1 MDKKSKL
8 IYWIS
13 TCWLALGML
22 STGVVQILNLPE
34 EVQKMALLGFPA
46 YFIRLIG
53 VWKIAGVLTILLPKF
68 VLLKEWAYAGF
79 FFTMTG
85 ALVAHFVCADPAK
98 EFFGPTLLL
107 ILTIL
112 SWYYRPADRK
122 IKSIN

>member
-1 MDKKSKL
+1 MDKKAKI
-8 IYWIS
+8 IYWIT

-22 STGVVQILNLPE
+22 STGMVQLLNIPE

-53 VWKIAGVLTILLPKF
+53 VWKIAGVLAILLPKL

-85 ALVAHFVCADPAK
+85 AIVAHSVSAAPAK

-107 ILTIL
+107 ILTVL
-112 SWYYRPADRK
+112 SWYYRPAERK

>member
-1 MDKKSKL
+1 MDKKAKI
-8 IYWIS
+8 IYWIT

-22 STGVVQILNLPE
+22 STGMVQILNLPE

-53 VWKIAGVLTILLPKF
+53 VWKIAGVLTILLPKL

-85 ALVAHFVCADPAK
+85 AIVAHCVNADPAK
-98 EFFGPTLLL
+98 EYFGPTLLL
-107 ILTIL
+107 ILTVL
-112 SWYYRPADRK
+112 SWYYRPAERK